1 MIGVRKSRVGEA
13 RSAEGKV
20 LGLAGVSLESK
31 RKNKEKKTDAS
42 RKKTSSDLFCG
53 VWVSQK

>member
-31 RKNKEKKTDAS
+31 RKKKEKKTDAS
-42 RKKTSSDLFCG
+42 RKKTSSDLFC
-53 VWVSQK
+53 